1 MFYAV
6 SSQMASFQT
15 NRISAFPLL
24 AFWPKVPAVVL
35 LEKNPL
41 FSRLSPQDLAR
52 VRGIAQELTFPANH
66 NIFNEGDP
74 GDGVYLVR
82 DGLVEISV
90 LGGPAGRY
98 VFKEAGPGDLIGE
111 MAVLENQPRS
121 ATAVARKETVLYFLP
136 RDEVLDLVEEVPS
149 VALAFLKEM
158 SHRLRGFNRQHL
170 REVLQ
175 AEGLAIVGRFAR
187 SIVHDLKNPLNI
199 IGLTAEMAAG
209 GATPPEARDKALKTI
224 RLQVDRINDLVGEI
238 LDFTQGSPP
247 DLVLPPVDFPRFIQ
261 DVLEEIRGEASL
273 RSSTLVLENAPPSVA
288 VPLNP
293 KRVRRLFLNLVHNA
307 TAAMPHGGKIF
318 LRFRATPSV
327 VITEVEDTGPG
338 IPPEISGQ
346 LFEAFVTFGKK
357 HGTGLGLSICKKI
370 LEDHRGYIT
379 TRHEPGRGAIFE
391 FGLPLPAP
399 PPA

>member
-1 MFYAV
+1 
-6 SSQMASFQT
+6 
-15 NRISAFPLL
+15 
-24 AFWPKVPAVVL
+24 VVL

-52 VRGIAQELTFPANH
+52 VRGIARELTFAASQ

-90 LGGPAGRY
+90 QGGPAGR
-98 VFKEAGPGDLIGE
+98 FILKEAGPGDLIGE
-111 MAVLENQPRS
+111 MAVLEDQPRS
-121 ATAVARKETVLYFLP
+121 ATAVALKETVLYFLP
-136 RDEVLDLVEEVPS
+136 RADVLNLVEAVPS
-149 VALAFLKEM
+149 VALALLKEI
-158 SHRLRGFNRQHL
+158 SHRLRGFNRQYL

-175 AEGLAIVGRFAR
+175 AERLAIVGRFAR

-238 LDFTQGSPP
+238 LDFTLGSPP
-247 DLVLPPVDFPRFIQ
+247 DLILPPVDFPRFIQ
-261 DVLEEIRGEASL
+261 GVLEEVRGEASL
-273 RSSTLVLENAPPSVA
+273 RSSILVLENAPPQVA

-293 KRVRRLFLNLVHNA
+293 KRIRRLFLNLIHNA
-307 TAAMPHGGKIF
+307 TDAMPRGGKIF

-338 IPPEISGQ
+338 IPPEILGQ
-346 LFEAFVTFGKK
+346 LFEAFVTFGKM

-379 TRHEPGRGAIFE
+379 TRSEPGRGAIFE